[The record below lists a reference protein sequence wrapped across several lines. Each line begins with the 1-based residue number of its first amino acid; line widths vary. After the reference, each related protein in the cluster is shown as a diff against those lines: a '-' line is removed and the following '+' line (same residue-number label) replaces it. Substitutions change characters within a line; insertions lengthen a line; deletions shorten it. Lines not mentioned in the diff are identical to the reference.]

1 MTITAELKRV
11 FRRRWPLPGEV
22 ARKMEGG
29 YSLVLH
35 PNADRWERK
44 IYWQR
49 TYEPATLALIDAC
62 LRPGDRMIDV
72 GANFGLMSLHASR
85 AVGPSGMV
93 VALEPHP
100 KTFRRLQDHL
110 RLNGAENVQAINV
123 AAGAEVGTLELF
135 DTPEG
140 ESGQASLIPE
150 SDSVSAGSV
159 DVRRLDDIVGPIK
172 GRTFIKIDVE
182 GFEHHVL
189 LGAPKT
195 LRNDPIIC
203 MECDPGLHPESSGAL
218 AALRLVLATGRFDL
232 FRFAGSKSAANPCL
246 APATE
251 DHWLRVRHQ
260 NAIFI
265 PRSLRDVLPAAL
277 WRTK

>member
-1 MTITAELKRV
+1 MTITAEFRRV
-11 FRRRWPLPGEV
+11 IRRRWPLPDE
-22 ARKMEGG
+22 APRKMEGG
-29 YSLVLH
+29 YSLVLR

-44 IYWQR
+44 IYWER

-85 AVGPSGMV
+85 AVGPSGTV
-93 VALEPHP
+93 TAIEPHP

-110 RLNGAENVQAINV
+110 RMNGAANIRCINV
-123 AAGAEVGTLELF
+123 AAGAEKGALEIF
-135 DTPEG
+135 DTPKG

-150 SDSVSAGSV
+150 SDSVPAGSV

-189 LGAPKT
+189 LGASET
-195 LRNDPIIC
+195 LKADPIIC
-203 MECDPGLHPESSGAL
+203 MECDPGLHAYSSDAL
-218 AALRLVLATGRFDL
+218 AALRLVLATERFDL
-232 FRFAGSKSAANPCL
+232 YRFAGSKSTASPCL
-246 APATE
+246 TPAAE
-251 DHWLRVRHQ
+251 DYWLRTRHQ

-265 PRSLRDVLPAAL
+265 PHSLRGDLPAL
-277 WRTK
+277 LFN